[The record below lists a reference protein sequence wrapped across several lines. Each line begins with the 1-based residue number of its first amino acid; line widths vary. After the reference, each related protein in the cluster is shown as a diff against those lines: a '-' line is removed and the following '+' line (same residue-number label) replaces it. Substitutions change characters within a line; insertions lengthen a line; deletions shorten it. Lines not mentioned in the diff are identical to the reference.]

1 MAWFG
6 GWIDPEL
13 EELFRDDPELLETA
27 QLVHAARPQAEPDPR
42 FRNRL
47 RGQLLAEAARGR
59 GVRRWWRLGPAHV
72 AWGGAAVGAVLIGA
86 TVLTFLSSHP
96 NDHTIT
102 AISDLTAQHSVNPNN
117 VIQVRFNQPMDQAAV
132 ESGVHIQPATEVSF
146 SWKGNNLVI
155 TPVHHLSGNTPY
167 TVTIAQTAIRAAS
180 GVTAATPI
188 SIRFATAPTPPPA
201 PSAPPT
207 LTPTVV
213 GQAGTGGDGLGG
225 SLLFAP
231 DGSVVAT
238 DGVLPPG
245 PATPSPSASPSP
257 TPSPTATPEGTVDNS
272 DAGQLVDLPATGTPA
287 PLGPLA
293 SAAAFSPNGTY
304 LAAAVDDGNGG
315 SRIVVS
321 LTDGS
326 QRSRL
331 IDSPTPV
338 TALTWSSNDRIVF
351 TDGTSI
357 QAVDLSKQATTLYT
371 VAAGG
376 GTITTLD
383 PGGAYAYVS
392 PASGSGGGSL
402 LNIGSGTAAVLQGS
416 TGDVAFS
423 GDGSTMVWVDGSTSP
438 TRLWMQQVSQNAPAS
453 VSVLDPSATIGD
465 LTLNQDGD
473 EAAYLMSNAT
483 SGSTQLVV
491 AQLPTGTPL
500 AVEPSASNVTGL
512 ALSAGGDQIAFI
524 ASNGNGV
531 AASFEQATVPGSTAT
546 HAGPQIPPA
555 ANATLHAFVD
565 AQVRDDLTTLAT
577 LSGPNADAADNT
589 PQNLSRAYVISTYLQ
604 ADGSVSASIELIVDP
619 SAAHDN
625 AEVASE
631 TLTLSTGVM
640 GHGFVVSRLTATP
653 LRDEASGPHIVQV
666 NSGTQGGVTTLQ
678 VSFDSDLNPA
688 SVAGAVVV
696 LSADG
701 TQLSSTT
708 VYDADSR
715 TATVTI
721 SSAPAG
727 LLTLEIST
735 ALDDVDGQALAH
747 NFQTQVGTN
756 S

>member
-27 QLVHAARPQAEPDPR
+27 QLVHASRPQAEPDPR

-59 GVRRWWRLGPAHV
+59 GLRRWWRLGPAHV
-72 AWGGAAVGAVLIGA
+72 AWGGAAVGVVLIGA
-86 TVLTFLSSHP
+86 TVLTFLSNHP
-96 NDHTIT
+96 ADHTIT

-117 VIQVRFNQPMDQAAV
+117 VIQVRFNQPMDQQAV
-132 ESGVHIQPATEVSF
+132 ESGVHIQPATEVSY
-146 SWKGNNLVI
+146 SWNGNNLVI

-167 TVTIAQTAIRAAS
+167 TVTIAQSAIRAAS

-188 SIRFATAPTPPPA
+188 SIRFATAPTPPAA

-207 LTPTVV
+207 LTTVVV

-225 SLLFAP
+225 SLFFAP
-231 DGSVVAT
+231 DGSLVAT
-238 DGVLPPG
+238 DGALP
-245 PATPSPSASPSP
+245 ASAVTPPLSASASP
-257 TPSPTATPEGTVDNS
+257 TPSPTATPEGVTDNGPS
-272 DAGQLVDLPATGTPA
+272 DAGQLVDFPASGSPA
-287 PLGPLA
+287 QLGPLA

-321 LTDGS
+321 LSDGS

-338 TALTWSSNDRIVF
+338 TALTWSSNDRIVY
-351 TDGTSI
+351 TDGNTI
-357 QAVDLSKQATTLYT
+357 QAVDLSKLAATLYT
-371 VAAGG
+371 VASGG
-376 GTITTLD
+376 GTITALD
-383 PGGAYAYVS
+383 PGGAFAYVS
-392 PASGSGGGSL
+392 PVSGSGGGAL
-402 LNIGSGTAAVLQGS
+402 LNIDAGTAEVLQGS

-423 GDGSTMVWVDGSTSP
+423 LDGSTVVWSDGSTSQA
-438 TRLWMQQVSQNAPAS
+438 RLRMQQVSQNAPAS

-465 LTLNQDGD
+465 ITADQDGD
-473 EAAYLMSNAT
+473 EAAYLMTSN
-483 SGSTQLVV
+483 GSTQLVV
-491 AQLPTGTPL
+491 VQLPSGTPL
-500 AVEPSASNVTGL
+500 AVEPAASTATGL
-512 ALSAGGDQIAFI
+512 ALSAGGDQIAFL

-531 AASFEQATVPGSTAT
+531 APSVEQATVPGATAA

-555 ANATLHAFVD
+555 ASSTLRAFVD
-565 AQVRDDLTTLAT
+565 AQVRGDLATLAA
-577 LSGPNADAADNT
+577 LSGPNANAADNT
-589 PQNLSRAYVISTYLQ
+589 PQNLSRAYVISTYLRQ
-604 ADGSVSASIELIVDP
+604 DGGVSASIELIVDP
-619 SAAHDN
+619 SPAHAS

-631 TLTLSTGVM
+631 TLTLSSGPV
-640 GHGFVVSRLTATP
+640 GHGYVVSSILSTP
-653 LRDEASGPHIVQV
+653 LRDEATGPHVVQV
-666 NSGTQGGVTTLQ
+666 ISSTHGGVTILD
-678 VSFDSDLNPA
+678 VSFDSDLNPG
-688 SVAGAVVV
+688 SVAGAVLV
-696 LSADG
+696 LSAAG
-701 TQLSSTT
+701 NPLPSTT

-721 SSAPAG
+721 SGAPSG

-735 ALDDVDGQALAH
+735 ALDDVDGQTLAH
-747 NFQTQVGTN
+747 SFQTQVGTT